1 MTNIPVGKLPP
12 ALLAQILAGAPG
24 GPGVVMGPAPG
35 IDCAIIR
42 VGDTLLA
49 LKSDPITFA
58 TDELGWYL
66 VQVNANDLA
75 TVGAVPRWLLVT
87 LLLPEGTTDVALA
100 TTLMEQVYAACR
112 LMDIAVVGGHTEVT
126 YGLERPLA
134 VGTMIGEVAED
145 RLVTPCG
152 AQPGDRLLLTK
163 GVPLEGAAILAREFR
178 AELRQQFTEAQL
190 DEAAGYLHDPGISVL
205 RDAQVAQA
213 HGTVHAMHDPTEG
226 GIATAL
232 WELAEASGRAL
243 LVEPDAIPILPLAA
257 RLCKTFGLDPLATIA
272 SGALLLAVPPG
283 ENAAGIGAALQ
294 LAGIACHDIGRV
306 AEGQMGVWLETAAGR
321 RPLVR
326 PARDEV
332 ARLFDGQEAGKE
344 PARTGGSQE
353 KAQR

>member
-1 MTNIPVGKLPP
+1 MSNIPVGKLPP
-12 ALLAQILAGAPG
+12 ALLAQLLTGAPG

-35 IDCAIIR
+35 MDCAIIR
-42 VGDTLLA
+42 AGDTLLA

-58 TDELGWYL
+58 TNDLGWYL

-87 LLLPEGTTDVALA
+87 LLLPDGATDAALA
-100 TTLMEQVYAACR
+100 ITLMEQVYAACR
-112 LMDIAVVGGHTEVT
+112 KMDIAVVGGHTEVT

-134 VGTMIGEVAED
+134 VGTLIGEVAED
-145 RLVTPCG
+145 RLVSPCD
-152 AQPGDRLLLTK
+152 AMPGDRLLLTK

-178 AELRQQFTEAQL
+178 DELQRQFTAAEL

-213 HGTVHAMHDPTEG
+213 HGAVHAMHDPTEG

-243 LVEPDAIPILPLAA
+243 LVEPDAIPVLPLAA
-257 RLCKTFGLDPLATIA
+257 RLCAALGIDPLATIA
-272 SGALLLAVPPG
+272 SGALLLAAPAG
-283 ENAAGIGAALQ
+283 ENVAAIRAALQ
-294 LAGIACHDIGRV
+294 RAGIACHDIGQV
-306 AEGQMGVWLETAAGR
+306 VEGEAAVWLETEHGR
-321 RPLVR
+321 RPLAR

-332 ARLFDGQEAGKE
+332 ARLFDRQENL
-344 PARTGGSQE
+344 
-353 KAQR
+353 QR